1 MGWGAPAGDLAGDV
15 ADGLNQ
21 TTGHPADGRQQ
32 LADGKSGK
40 AQATRFGG
48 LETVLT
54 FAGRSPFQL
63 VIYLVANS
71 ACFFDRLLHRKNKT
85 WDRLIWELVEA
96 DFFKGNGANAV
107 SAAGFPKVG
116 VTFAR
121 VNENDGDLGSMAISL
136 ADHLGGGA
144 ELLSG
149 PGDSGGGTQTAQ
161 LEFEYGG
168 GVVSSE
174 GNGIQFAEPVAS
186 AMVVVVFGVLVA
198 KDTLFPEVEV
208 AREDGA
214 DAELGRK
221 ANDGEGGGLDTDF
234 ALALAFP
241 ASPKSKALRPAK
253 IF

>member
-1 MGWGAPAGDLAGDV
+1 M
-15 ADGLNQ
+15 
-21 TTGHPADGRQQ
+21 
-32 LADGKSGK
+32 
-40 AQATRFGG
+40 
-48 LETVLT
+48 
-54 FAGRSPFQL
+54 
-63 VIYLVANS
+63 
-71 ACFFDRLLHRKNKT
+71 
-85 WDRLIWELVEA
+85 
-96 DFFKGNGANAV
+96 
-107 SAAGFPKVG
+107 
-116 VTFAR
+116 
-121 VNENDGDLGSMAISL
+121 
-136 ADHLGGGA
+136 
-144 ELLSG
+144 LSG

-241 ASPKSKALRPAK
+241 ASTKSKALRPAK